1 MTGGENTEQDSLH
14 AETIGK
20 LEDQIDALEKK
31 VSELEEERDDLN
43 RKFTLAEEA
52 LSEMNEAIKD
62 VLRKI

>member
-14 AETIGK
+14 AEAISK

-31 VSELEEERDDLN
+31 VGELEDERDDL
-43 RKFTLAEEA
+43 KKDLQSAVDA
-52 LSEMNEAIKD
+52 LDSIQETAKD